1 MSAKTMKNITR
12 VITILFFVTM
22 LLSAFSMVFG
32 TGTVTIP
39 TPSQPGTGGDDING
53 IVSNV
58 IWIIQTIAIAAAV
71 IMLMF
76 VGIKFVTA
84 SPEGKAEIKKT
95 AVIYVVGAILL
106 LAASGVLGII
116 QNLAKNV
123 SAK

>member
-1 MSAKTMKNITR
+1 MSTKTMKNITR

-32 TGTVTIP
+32 VSIPSAVT
-39 TPSQPGTGGDDING
+39 PGQGAGDING
-53 IVSNV
+53 IVGNV

-116 QNLAKNV
+116 QNLANNV
-123 SAK
+123 SAGK

>member
-32 TGTVTIP
+32 TVTIP
-39 TPSQPGTGGDDING
+39 TPSQPGTGGEDING

-116 QNLAKNV
+116 QSLAKNV

>member
-32 TGTVTIP
+32 TVSIP
-39 TPSQPGTGGDDING
+39 TPSQPGTGGEDING

>member
-12 VITILFFVTM
+12 VITILLFVTM

-32 TGTVTIP
+32 TVTIP
-39 TPSQPGTGGDDING
+39 TPSQPGTGGEDING

>member
-32 TGTVTIP
+32 TVTIP
-39 TPSQPGTGGDDING
+39 TPSQPGTGGEDING

-84 SPEGKAEIKKT
+84 SPEGKAERKKT

>member
-32 TGTVTIP
+32 TVTIP
-39 TPSQPGTGGDDING
+39 IPSQPGTGGEDING

>member
-32 TGTVTIP
+32 VSIPSAVT
-39 TPSQPGTGGDDING
+39 PGTGSGDINN
-53 IVSNV
+53 IVGNV

>member
-32 TGTVTIP
+32 SVSIP
-39 TPSQPGTGGDDING
+39 KPSEPAGSGSINNIIG
-53 IVSNV
+53 NV

-76 VGIKFVTA
+76 VGVKFVTA

-116 QNLAKNV
+116 QNLAVNV
-123 SAK
+123 SAQ

>member
-32 TGTVTIP
+32 TVTIP
-39 TPSQPGTGGDDING
+39 TPSQPGTGGEDISG

-116 QNLAKNV
+116 QSLAKNV

>member
-12 VITILFFVTM
+12 IITILFFVTM

-32 TGTVTIP
+32 TVTIP
-39 TPSQPGTGGDDING
+39 TPSQPGTGGEDING

>member
-32 TGTVTIP
+32 TVTIP
-39 TPSQPGTGGDDING
+39 TPSQPGTGGEDING

>member
-32 TGTVTIP
+32 TVAIP
-39 TPSQPGTGGDDING
+39 TPSQPGTGGEDING

>member
-1 MSAKTMKNITR
+1 MKNITR

-32 TGTVTIP
+32 TVTIP
-39 TPSQPGTGGDDING
+39 TPSQPGTGGEDING

>member
-1 MSAKTMKNITR
+1 
-12 VITILFFVTM
+12 
-22 LLSAFSMVFG
+22 
-32 TGTVTIP
+32 
-39 TPSQPGTGGDDING
+39 
-53 IVSNV
+53 
-58 IWIIQTIAIAAAV
+58 
-71 IMLMF
+71 MLMF

>member
-32 TGTVTIP
+32 TVTIP
-39 TPSQPGTGGDDING
+39 TPSQPGTGGEDING

-84 SPEGKAEIKKT
+84 SPEGKADICSWSNFITCSKWSIRNNSKLSKECICKIKNIK
-95 AVIYVVGAILL
+95 VMC
-106 LAASGVLGII
+106 
-116 QNLAKNV
+116 
-123 SAK
+123 

>member
-32 TGTVTIP
+32 TVTIP
-39 TPSQPGTGGDDING
+39 TPSQPGTGGEDING
-53 IVSNV
+53 IASNV

>member
-1 MSAKTMKNITR
+1 MSAKNNEKYNKSYYYI
-12 VITILFFVTM
+12 IFVTM

-32 TGTVTIP
+32 TVTIP
-39 TPSQPGTGGDDING
+39 TPSQPGTGGEDING

>member
-32 TGTVTIP
+32 TVTIP
-39 TPSQPGTGGDDING
+39 TPSQPGTGGEDING

-84 SPEGKAEIKKT
+84 SPEGKAEVKEI

>member
-32 TGTVTIP
+32 TVTIP
-39 TPSQPGTGGDDING
+39 TPSQPGTGGEDING

-58 IWIIQTIAIAAAV
+58 RWIIQTIAIAAAV